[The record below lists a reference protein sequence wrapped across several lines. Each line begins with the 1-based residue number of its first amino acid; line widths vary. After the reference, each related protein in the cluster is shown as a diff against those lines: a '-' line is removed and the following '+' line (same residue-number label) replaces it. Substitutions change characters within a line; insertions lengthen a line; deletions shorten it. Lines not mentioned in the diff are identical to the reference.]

1 MNASAIFRVAAL
13 ATVSFATDLRADAPE
28 PLLETRLTLHTDAA
42 SAGPALTTAAAPAQ
56 TSADPFAAGRWV
68 VNFYGSGTWA
78 DDAGDFY
85 QGHVGVGFHI
95 VNNLSINLEL
105 VAGETDSDQ
114 EEFGAEDG
122 WNAGFDLLLRWH
134 FCRTGAWSIYVDGG
148 AGMIWFDDA
157 FPAGGTH
164 QNFTPQ
170 LGLGITYQINE
181 NLMLMAGGRWH
192 HVSNARK
199 SGVDRNP
206 GFDGGMLYLGVM
218 LPF

>member
-1 MNASAIFRVAAL
+1 MTMSKIFWAAG
-13 ATVSFATDLRADAPE
+13 FAMMCLSSGLQADDVD
-28 PLLETRLTLHTDAA
+28 PLFETRLTLNADAA
-42 SAGPALTTAAAPAQ
+42 SAGPALTTAAAPAA
-56 TSADPFAAGRWV
+56 TPADPFAAGRWV

-85 QGHVGVGFHI
+85 QGHVGVGFHV

-134 FCRTGAWSIYVDGG
+134 FFRNDAWSIYVEGG

-170 LGLGITYQINE
+170 LGVGITYQINE
-181 NLMLMAGGRWH
+181 HLMLMAGGRWH

-199 SGVDRNP
+199 SGIDRNP
-206 GFDGGMLYLGVM
+206 GFDGGMIYLGVM